1 MFQVESE
8 QSCGRDMFL
17 LLAPDS
23 LSLSDVVRSTEKGP
37 EKIVPEREKESMRSA
52 S

>member
-1 MFQVESE
+1 MFQVESV
-8 QSCGRDMFL
+8 QSCERDMFL

-23 LSLSDVVRSTEKGP
+23 LFDVVRSTEKGP
-37 EKIVPEREKESMRSA
+37 EKIVPEREKELMRSA